1 MEFSKVNVI
10 DSRLVSQSAECQLFR
25 GPSSISKNINS
36 VTGAPNTSSL
46 QFNIPINTVGT
57 ATDLNFYGHYKVYF
71 KVTVTNASNAPI
83 TGGAGGTP
91 LLVVGSNVS
100 LAPYP
105 MSTLFTS
112 ASVLVNEKQVMSYDM
127 SNYSQLLMRLND
139 SNKLIPDAL
148 GAAMIEQSFA
158 SYIDS
163 YLCKSNPMA
172 TYADCEFGTGQI
184 PNGAWN
190 ITFDAQNTIA
200 NAVTLAAGASR
211 VVGVYCELWEPLII
225 APFSFANTSD
235 GNDSSPYYLRNI
247 TVNLPIGSLN
257 RFFRF
262 GGSTILPNYK
272 YTDGTANTNIAVA
285 GSLTVSNLVWDT
297 TQKGGGFDTAEL
309 HWMSLQPP
317 LVSSFSLPSQSI
329 IHTFNTVCNNVVGP
343 QFPSPQTPNVRFPI
357 NMNNITL
364 SGMPRY
370 CVIGC
375 KKDKDAYDPTQ
386 ATFYFPVVGLNIS
399 LGNQQSLIASY
410 NAQDLFRASKRNGLR
425 QDFLSWSGNA
435 NSVDFANANT
445 VNTYQSVQTCSGP
458 VILEFGRDIPLE
470 MGVVNG
476 SSGSFTLSFIV
487 NVLDTEK
494 RCSAGLV
501 GAIPNLYVMFI
512 YDSWLVTDARTGMS
526 DLKQSI
532 IAPGLALE
540 PAPIAS
546 EADVH
551 ESEIV
556 GGVLHKMAR
565 ASGAP
570 SNLSKAQAMSKLSK
584 RLTF

>member
-1 MEFSKVNVI
+1 MEFTKLNVI
-10 DSRLVSQSAECQLFR
+10 DSRLVSNTASCTLFR

-57 ATDLNFYGHYKVYF
+57 ATDLNFYGHYQLSMNVVVKNMS
-71 KVTVTNASNAPI
+71 TDTAIS
-83 TGGAGGTP
+83 TP
-91 LLVVGSNVS
+91 LLVVGQNISF
-100 LAPYP
+100 APYP

-112 ASVLVNEKQVMSYDM
+112 ASVLINEKQVMTYDM
-127 SNYSQLLMRLND
+127 SQYAQMLLRLND
-139 SNKLIPDAL
+139 SNKVIPDAI
-148 GAAMIEQSFA
+148 GPAMVEQSFA
-158 SYIDS
+158 SYVDS

-172 TYADCEFGTGQI
+172 TYADCDYGTGQI
-184 PNGAWN
+184 PNGAWKM
-190 ITFDAQNTIA
+190 TFVN
-200 NAVTLAAGASR
+200 NVVGGGGLGAGATTT
-211 VVGVYCELWEPLII
+211 VTINCEIWEPLII

-235 GNDSSPYYLRNI
+235 SDDSAPYYLRNVTI
-247 TVNLPIGSLN
+247 NLPVGSLN

-262 GGSTILPNYK
+262 GGSNVIPAFK
-272 YTDGTANTNIAVA
+272 YTDGSANTGTGAFGVSVA
-285 GSLTVSNLVWDT
+285 TPTWNANGLNPGINL
-297 TQKGGGFDTAEL
+297 AEI

-329 IHTFNTVCNNVVGP
+329 IHTFNTVCNNVAGQ
-343 QFPSPQTPNVRFPI
+343 QFVSPQDTTRQYPI
-357 NMNNITL
+357 TFNQILNGL
-364 SGMPRY
+364 PRY
-370 CVIGC
+370 CVLAC

-386 ATFYFPVVGLNIS
+386 ATFYFPIVNLSIS
-399 LGNQQSLIASY
+399 LGNQQSLISQY
-410 NAQDLFRASKRNGLR
+410 NSQDLFRASRRNGLR
-425 QDFLSWSGNA
+425 QDFLSWSGSA
-435 NSVDFANANT
+435 NSVDFANTNA
-445 VNTYQSVQTCSGP
+445 VSAYQNVQTCSGP

-470 MGVVNG
+470 IGTVNG
-476 SSGSFTLSFIV
+476 SSGSFPLTFNV
-487 NVLDTEK
+487 KVLDTEK
-494 RCSAGLV
+494 RCSTGLAG
-501 GAIPNLYVMFI
+501 ATPQLYAMFI

-551 ESEIV
+551 EPEVI
-556 GGVLHKMAR
+556 GGALHKMAR